1 MNPGS
6 QFPSISYSGRC
17 LNLKLARWLAC
28 CLIACVSTNRQPV
41 PARRADAPFHA
52 KRDSQFSFAG
62 PMQEAFTLFR
72 SGRYQDALAKF
83 QSIREIAQRRGDLD
97 YVARATADMG
107 ACQFALHQYPLA
119 LRSFQTARALALV
132 AGDKSGA
139 AVFEG
144 NIASLYMELGNLD
157 AAAEWMKDSLREV
170 SGRDRVDQLAKLQI
184 QMATLLARQRKTE
197 AWDYFRQG
205 MERADRAGDMELYAN
220 AWNRIGEEYLK
231 QADPDEGI
239 ANANQGD
246 RKQLLDC
253 AEAALLEAY
262 RVRKLNRLPLDTSY
276 RNLGRLRLAQGDLAS
291 ANALLDRA
299 VELAER
305 PQGVLPSWDLYYQ
318 RGLARLRQNHPAA
331 ALHDLR
337 VAVKLG
343 RTWRWSAPADQAASI
358 GTEGWLDKVYSALI
372 EAGNRLYQ
380 QTGNAALARETFEAA
395 EENRAGSLR
404 TLASRTNP
412 ATMPAGFW
420 EALVDLQ
427 RAEVQALRSGGGE
440 TQQALAS
447 AHARLVSLE
456 ASLGPEWHPLQ
467 GGLLERTRRA
477 LRPDTAWFSFHLGEP
492 DSWLWALDS
501 DGLTLYRLPARSRI
515 QIQIQAVGDAIRENR
530 ASADPVSE
538 TLYRTLFG
546 QVAPRFRRKPRWLLA
561 LDRELFEVPIAALR
575 DGGRYLVETHT
586 TAVIPGAGYW
596 LDAAERRRAP
606 ASPSLF
612 VGIGDPIYNTADERL
627 PVPPV
632 VRHASMLPFEVAKR
646 SSNTGGSLMLPRLV
660 ASAAE
665 LDACARAWK
674 GDHILLEG
682 EHASRRE
689 LVAEIAQEP
698 AVLHFATHFLE
709 FPGKQA
715 DSGIAL
721 GLTSGKEIDLL
732 TPEEIVHWPVR
743 AGLVVLSGC
752 HSAAGAV
759 LPGTGLLGLTRAF
772 LAAGAG
778 AVVSS
783 RWATPDDDGALFAVF
798 YGSLRSQWR
807 TRNSTD
813 AAGALRE
820 AQLATI
826 RSGGER
832 ARPRYWSAFFL
843 VGDL

>member
-1 MNPGS
+1 
-6 QFPSISYSGRC
+6 
-17 LNLKLARWLAC
+17 
-28 CLIACVSTNRQPV
+28 
-41 PARRADAPFHA
+41 
-52 KRDSQFSFAG
+52 
-62 PMQEAFTLFR
+62 MQEAFTLFR

-83 QSIREIAQRRGDLD
+83 QAIREIAQRREDPD

-107 ACQFALHQYPLA
+107 ACQFALHQYEPA
-119 LRSFQTARALALV
+119 LRSFQTARKLALA
-132 AGDKSGA
+132 AGDTGVA

-144 NIASLYMELGNLD
+144 NIASLYTEMGNLD
-157 AAAEWMKDSLREV
+157 AAAEWTKDSLRRV
-170 SGRDRVDQLAKLQI
+170 SGRDRAEHLPKLQI
-184 QMATLLARQRKTE
+184 QMATLLARQKKRE

-205 MERADRAGDMELYAN
+205 MEGADRAGDMELYAF

-231 QADPDEGI
+231 QADPDDQVI
-239 ANANQGD
+239 ANDDQGE
-246 RKQLLDC
+246 RKQLLERAD
-253 AEAALLEAY
+253 AALLEAY
-262 RVRKLNRLPLDTSY
+262 RVRKLYRLPLDTSY
-276 RNLGRLRLAQGDLAS
+276 RNLGRLRLAEGDLAS

-331 ALHDLR
+331 ALVDLR

-343 RTWRWSAPADQAASI
+343 QTWRWSTPADQAASI

-380 QTGNAALARETFEAA
+380 QTGDAALPRETFEAT

-404 TLASRTNP
+404 TLARRTNP
-412 ATMPAGFW
+412 AALPAGFW
-420 EALVDLQ
+420 EALGDLQ

-440 TQQALAS
+440 TPQALAS

-456 ASLGPEWHPLQ
+456 ASLDPEWHPLP
-467 GGLLERTRRA
+467 GGLLERTRHA
-477 LRPDTAWFSFHLGEP
+477 LRPDTAWFSFHLGEAN
-492 DSWLWALDS
+492 SWLWALD
-501 DGLTLYRLPARSRI
+501 GQELALYRLPARSQI
-515 QIQIQAVGDAIRENR
+515 QSQIQAVGEAIREDR
-530 ASADPVSE
+530 ASADRTAE